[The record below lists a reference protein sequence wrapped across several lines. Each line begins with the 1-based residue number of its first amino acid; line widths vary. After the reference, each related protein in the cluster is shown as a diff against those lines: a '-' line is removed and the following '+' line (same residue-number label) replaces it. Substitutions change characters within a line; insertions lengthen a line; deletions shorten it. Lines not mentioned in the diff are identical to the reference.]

1 MLLSDLLKLF
11 SSQLDINEETLISII
26 SNNNIKLDQK
36 LTPKNKTKQP
46 IISNDISTNV
56 DTSNV
61 DTSNVDTSNVNKEK
75 RSRGRPRKQC
85 NIVTQ
90 TTTIP
95 EDVNYEVVEAITYN
109 QKNYYK
115 THNGVL
121 LDCHDYKV
129 QGVIVDNQTII
140 K

>member
-1 MLLSDLLKLF
+1 MLLADLIKLF

-36 LTPKNKTKQP
+36 LTLKNKTKQP
-46 IISNDISTNV
+46 IINMDVNTVSANSTNIDIS
-56 DTSNV
+56 S
-61 DTSNVDTSNVNKEK
+61 VNNEK

-95 EDVNYEVVEAITYN
+95 EDVNYEVVEAITHN
-109 QKNYYK
+109 EKNYYK

-129 QGVIVDNQTII
+129 RGVIIDNQTII

>member
-1 MLLSDLLKLF
+1 MLLVDLLKLF
-11 SSQLDINEETLISII
+11 SSQLDINEDTLISII

-36 LTPKNKTKQP
+36 LTLKNKTKQP
-46 IISNDISTNV
+46 IINRDVNIVSANSTNV
-56 DTSNV
+56 DIGS
-61 DTSNVDTSNVNKEK
+61 VNKEK

-109 QKNYYK
+109 EKNYYK

-129 QGVIVDNQTII
+129 RGVIIDNQTII

>member
-1 MLLSDLLKLF
+1 MLLVDLLKLF
-11 SSQLDINEETLISII
+11 SSQLDINEDTLISII

-36 LTPKNKTKQP
+36 LTLKNKTKQP
-46 IISNDISTNV
+46 IINRDVNIVSANSTNV
-56 DTSNV
+56 DIGS
-61 DTSNVDTSNVNKEK
+61 VNKEK

-109 QKNYYK
+109 EKNYYK

-129 QGVIVDNQTII
+129 RGVIVDNQTIMQ
-140 K
+140 

>member
-1 MLLSDLLKLF
+1 MLLVDLLKLF
-11 SSQLDINEETLISII
+11 SSQLDINEDTLISII

-36 LTPKNKTKQP
+36 LTLKNKTKQP
-46 IISNDISTNV
+46 IINRDVNIVSANSNNVDIS
-56 DTSNV
+56 S
-61 DTSNVDTSNVNKEK
+61 VNKEK

-109 QKNYYK
+109 EKNYYK

-129 QGVIVDNQTII
+129 RGVIVDNQTII

>member
-1 MLLSDLLKLF
+1 MLLVDLLKLF
-11 SSQLDINEETLISII
+11 SSQLDINEDTLISII

-36 LTPKNKTKQP
+36 LTLKNKTKQP
-46 IISNDISTNV
+46 IINRDVNTVSANSTNIDIS
-56 DTSNV
+56 S
-61 DTSNVDTSNVNKEK
+61 VNKEK

-109 QKNYYK
+109 EKNYYK

-129 QGVIVDNQTII
+129 RGVIVDNQTII
-140 K
+140 N

>member
-1 MLLSDLLKLF
+1 MLLVDLLKLF
-11 SSQLDINEETLISII
+11 SSQLDINEDTLISII

-36 LTPKNKTKQP
+36 LTLKNKTKQP
-46 IISNDISTNV
+46 IINRDINIVSANSTNV
-56 DTSNV
+56 DIGS
-61 DTSNVDTSNVNKEK
+61 VNKEK

-109 QKNYYK
+109 EKNYYK

-129 QGVIVDNQTII
+129 RGVIVDNQTII

>member
-1 MLLSDLLKLF
+1 MLLVDLLKLF
-11 SSQLDINEETLISII
+11 SSQLDINEDTLISII

-36 LTPKNKTKQP
+36 LTLKNKTKQP
-46 IISNDISTNV
+46 IINRDVNIVSANSTNV
-56 DTSNV
+56 DIGS
-61 DTSNVDTSNVNKEK
+61 VNKEK

-109 QKNYYK
+109 EKNYYK

-129 QGVIVDNQTII
+129 RGVIVDNQTII

>member
-1 MLLSDLLKLF
+1 MLLADLLKLF

-46 IISNDISTNV
+46 IINKDVTTNSTNV
-56 DTSNV
+56 DIS
-61 DTSNVDTSNVNKEK
+61 SVNKEK
-75 RSRGRPRKQC
+75 RSRGRPKKQC
-85 NIVTQ
+85 NIITQ

-109 QKNYYK
+109 EKNYYK

-129 QGVIVDNQTII
+129 RGVIVDNQTII